1 MLSTCHTIGDL
12 KMSYTK
18 NEEMLLQEIAEKL
31 MELYRIDPA
40 AANAFLKEHVFKTGG
55 ESD

>member
-1 MLSTCHTIGDL
+1 
-12 KMSYTK
+12 MSYTK